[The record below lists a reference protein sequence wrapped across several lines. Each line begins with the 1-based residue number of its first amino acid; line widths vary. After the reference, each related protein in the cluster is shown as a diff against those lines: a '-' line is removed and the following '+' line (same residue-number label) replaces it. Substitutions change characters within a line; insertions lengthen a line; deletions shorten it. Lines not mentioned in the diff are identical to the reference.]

1 LGKKALI
8 LLFLT
13 SFLLISC
20 APKPGPNLASKASFI
35 HPGVTT
41 KEEVLRFLGRPVQVF
56 VYPDKKEEWYYYYRI
71 RNTWA
76 KIPVIKKIKGKDYT
90 QVLKIVIKDDKVV
103 DVKYYTVGPGS

>member
-1 LGKKALI
+1 MSKKS
-8 LLFLT
+8 LFL
-13 SFLLISC
+13 FLIIFSLISC

-41 KEEVLRFLGRPVQVF
+41 KEEVLRFLGPPVQVF
-56 VYPDKKEEWYYYYRI
+56 VFPDKKEEWYYYYRI

-76 KIPVIKKIKGKDYT
+76 KIPVAKEIKGEDYT
-90 QVLKIVIKDDKVV
+90 QVLKLVIKDDKVV